1 MGDML
6 TLKSETNDTSIILGQ
21 PSCEATSLGA
31 SGKADSPLR
40 DVRVRHA
47 ISMLID
53 RDTMLDLFFGVKA
66 FQDAGYDMKGYWSS
80 PLAPGYTD
88 FWLDP
93 KGSDFG
99 DNAKYYQHNVSE
111 AKALLSAAGH
121 PNGLDIQF
129 TFLAGPQ
136 YGRDQSQRAEALMS
150 MLSDGGVRCKANPV
164 DYVTVWVPQYLRAYG
179 NFDGLAMYATGSRA
193 DPGAWFSAFL
203 ASTGANNVVGNNYP
217 ELDDMIAKQRRE
229 FDRDAR
235 IKLVQDAQRY
245 CAENMPS
252 IPESG
257 TVTAPLLLWDG
268 VHSDVYPW
276 PGNPWGLGAELM
288 PYVWLDESLRS

>member
-1 MGDML
+1 ML
-6 TLKSETNDTSIILGQ
+6 
-21 PSCEATSLGA
+21 
-31 SGKADSPLR
+31 
-40 DVRVRHA
+40 V
-47 ISMLID
+47 D
-53 RDTMLDLFFGVKA
+53 RDTMLDVFFNLTA
-66 FQDAGYDMKGYWSS
+66 FQNAGYDMKGYWSS
-80 PLAPGYTD
+80 PLASGYKD

-99 DNAKYYQHNVSE
+99 DAAKSYELNVSG
-111 AKALLSAAGH
+111 AKSLLSAAGF

-150 MLSDGGVRCKANPV
+150 MLSEGGVKCKANPV

-179 NFDGLAMYATGSRA
+179 DFDGIAMYATGSRA
-193 DPGAWFSAFL
+193 DPGAWFTAFL
-203 ASTGANNVVGNNYP
+203 SSTGANNVVGANYP
-217 ELDDMIAKQRRE
+217 DLDTLVSKQRQE

-235 IKLVQDAQRY
+235 IKLIQDIQRY

-257 TVTAPLLLWDG
+257 QIDSVSLTWNG
-268 VHSDVYPW
+268 VHGVGDVHTW
-276 PGNPWGLGAELM
+276 PGNPWSIGAEGM
-288 PYVWLDESLRS
+288 PYAWLDESLRS